1 MRRVKKVKIRLK
13 LKKKLISRKL
23 REERRTSVQ
32 KRKEENPA
40 QKDLIDH
47 KENEVS
53 LRRGELFGG
62 TRGCGMPLKTTPALQ
77 SKSKRYF
84 AFISI
89 PFRNRALYVIYS
101 LIIAGDYGR
110 LSNSTFCKASLLG
123 YDLTILLYSSLS
135 KLLPGPSFF
144 PLPLQSKQTTNLLL

>member
-1 MRRVKKVKIRLK
+1 MRRVKKGKIRLK
-13 LKKKLISRKL
+13 LKKKLNSRKL

-77 SKSKRYF
+77 CKIKRYF
-84 AFISI
+84 ALFTL
-89 PFRNRALYVIYS
+89 FNNRALSVINS
-101 LIIAGDYGR
+101 LIIAGDYRR
-110 LSNSTFCKASLLG
+110 LSHSTFCKASLLG
-123 YDLTILLYSSLS
+123 YDLTIESVGEPTAETNKRLAANQKNS
-135 KLLPGPSFF
+135 GD
-144 PLPLQSKQTTNLLL
+144 PLE